1 MGCAQTITKPTEEE
15 AIVQAEQVLNMH
27 TQNCSQLDIT
37 FRKFSLNGKLNALQF
52 TRAANSLGVVTKN
65 IGNFTRVTTTY
76 NRLKDYDGNFLL
88 INLIVIGILLGKES
102 KETKAQILYQCMDN
116 ELLGYLYYHQVKNL
130 IDLLAKHSVD
140 TLGGLVCDGQN
151 PYSSELR
158 NTKYLFDLNSVR
170 KDVVEKISD
179 FIMIGL
185 EKVKEADF
193 IERLVFYCEGRIL
206 RSTGFR
212 EILYCEYI
220 ASIPKKQY
228 INSSD
233 VRRAFRKTVSE

>member
-1 MGCAQTITKPTEEE
+1 MGCTQTFTKPTEEE
-15 AIVQAEQVLNMH
+15 AVVQAEEALNIH
-27 TQNCSQLDIT
+27 TQNSSQLDIT

-52 TRAANSLGVVTKN
+52 TRASNSLGVTTSN

-88 INLIVIGILLGKES
+88 IDLIVIGALLGKES
-102 KETKAQILYQCMDN
+102 KENKARILYQCMDN
-116 ELLGYLYYHQVKNL
+116 ELLGYLKDHQVRHL
-130 IDLLAKHSVD
+130 VDLLARHSVD

-158 NTKYLFDLNSVR
+158 NSKYLFDLNSVR
-170 KDVVEKISD
+170 KDVVKKISD

-185 EKVKEADF
+185 EKVKENDF
-193 IERLVFYCEGRIL
+193 IERLAFYCEGRVL
-206 RSTGFR
+206 TSAGFR

-233 VRRAFRKTVSE
+233 VRRAFRKAISE